1 MGDAALAFEVLCCTW
16 DGVPLIYS
24 GQEMPNYKRLK
35 FFDKDPIEWTGR
47 YELHDF
53 YKALLT
59 LRKRHA
65 AVRGGDVSA
74 TVRRLHTSVD
84 DRCFA
89 FARAAGEDVVLVVLN
104 FSGGPLRVD
113 AGQWGA
119 QLGGSAG
126 AFQGTY
132 RDIFTGAEVG
142 LPAGAI
148 ELKAWGYSVL
158 EKK

>member
-1 MGDAALAFEVLCCTW
+1 
-16 DGVPLIYS
+16 
-24 GQEMPNYKRLK
+24 MPNYKRLK

-59 LRKRHA
+59 LRKRNP
-65 AVRGGDVSA
+65 AVRGGDVAA
-74 TVRRLHTSVD
+74 TVRRLHTAVD

-104 FSGGPLRVD
+104 FSGGPLQVD

-119 QLGGSAG
+119 QLGEGVG
-126 AFQGTY
+126 RPVLQGTY
-132 RDIFTGAEVG
+132 RDIFPGGEIV
-142 LPAGAI
+142 LPIGAI
-148 ELKAWGYSVL
+148 ELKAWGYTVL

>member
-1 MGDAALAFEVLCCTW
+1 
-16 DGVPLIYS
+16 
-24 GQEMPNYKRLK
+24 LK

-74 TVRRLHTSVD
+74 MVRRLHTSAD

-89 FARAAGEDVVLVVLN
+89 FARAAGEDLVLVVLN
-104 FSGGPLRVD
+104 FSGGPLQVD
-113 AGQWGA
+113 AEQWGA
-119 QLGGSAG
+119 QLGEG
-126 AFQGTY
+126 AVRPVLQGTY
-132 RDIFTGAEVG
+132 RDIFTGAEVV
-142 LPAGAI
+142 LPAGTI
-148 ELKAWGYSVL
+148 ELKAWGYMVL
-158 EKK
+158 EK